1 MTASDSRGMVEPFV
15 LQIASTRARCSRA
28 YRMAIRVS
36 AVSPDWLIATTRV
49 AGPTIG
55 SR

>member
-1 MTASDSRGMVEPFV
+1 MVEPLV

-28 YRMAIRVS
+28 CRMAISVS

-49 AGPTIG
+49 VGPTIG

>member
-1 MTASDSRGMVEPFV
+1 MVEPLV
-15 LQIASTRARCSRA
+15 LQIESTFERCSRA
-28 YRMAIRVS
+28 WRIACSVS

-49 AGPTIG
+49 SLVRIG